1 MKRII
6 TLCLVLSLC
15 AALTGCGRGSTAPTE
30 SAAIS
35 PPAQQETKPESPQA
49 QLLPE
54 QVIFDSD
61 GLRITVKGME
71 EDTMA
76 GTRIRLLVENGTQKN
91 IVLSGDLFVVNGVTM
106 PGYLYAEAAAGTK
119 TNDAIELYGDSL
131 EAAGIVEIQTLR
143 GYDVRIVDTDTYET
157 LTQVP
162 MELETA
168 YNQGPAFVPGE
179 TGVELYKTEG
189 ITVIAQVISEE
200 FYGKTARLLV
210 NNELERDIIVE
221 AEHISV
227 NGYTVD
233 AWLYDT
239 VCAETLRYCQLDL
252 FETGL
257 AENGIDQIE
266 TVTFTLNLLDAE
278 TYETIAR
285 SDALTVN
292 VSG

>member
-1 MKRII
+1 MKR
-6 TLCLVLSLC
+6 TTAFCLALSLC
-15 AALTGCGRGSTAPTE
+15 AALTGCGRGSTTPTE

-35 PPAQQETKPESPQA
+35 HPAQETKPESPQT

-61 GLRITVKGME
+61 GIRITVKGME
-71 EDTMA
+71 EATMA
-76 GTRIRLLVENGTQKN
+76 GTRIRLLVENATQKN

-143 GYDVRIVDTDTYET
+143 GYDIRIVDTDTYET
-157 LTQVP
+157 LTPVP
-162 MELETA
+162 LELETA
-168 YNQGPAFVPGE
+168 YNQGPAFVPME
-179 TGVELYKTEG
+179 AGVELYNTEG

-210 NNELERDIIVE
+210 KNELERDIIVE

-239 VCAETLRYCQLDL
+239 VCAGTLRYCQLDL

-266 TVTFTLNLLDAE
+266 TITFTLNLLDAE

-285 SDALTVN
+285 TDALTVT